1 MVNKHKKTKNDFKK
15 KHVKGIKT
23 FLKKKKRKKYEY
35 HRDRNKNLSEEQKQ
49 KNVGYMRNQYLVYN
63 K

>member
-1 MVNKHKKTKNDFKK
+1 MVNKCKKTKNDFKK

-49 KNVGYMRNQYLVYN
+49 KNVGYMRN
-63 K
+63 